1 MSDTLSSLL
10 YRVGTDLPAVIVELV
25 LIGLCVNWCAGVL
38 QSTRGARPL
47 RGVLVI
53 LIVVTMAVRILVARF
68 GWVRLELLYSYFLVG
83 LALIALVVFQPELRR
98 AVIRLGDV
106 RFRRRRGPQSQLV
119 AALVKSAGYLSR
131 NRYGAL
137 IAIQRDVDLTG
148 WAENGTLIR
157 AEVSANLLNAI
168 FFPNSPLHD
177 LGVIIRGNRLVAAN
191 CQFPSP
197 DSDEIDA
204 ALGSRHLAAV
214 GMSYETDALV
224 LVVSE
229 ETGVISLADNGK
241 LSRYLTLDDLA
252 EELANR
258 LGPERAPKTRST
270 LKVRAT
276 SQVWRRVRR
285 LSVVV
290 PLTLIIWY
298 LTDQATFADL
308 RVRLQLDVEHPNP
321 NYVIDVREPRAGG
334 AGAEVGAAGRSIE
347 RLHIDHA
354 VFDATLRGPAR
365 AIDRLRTRGSSDALV
380 LSWVVGAGDAT
391 PGTHTL
397 SAAEVADRIDRIY
410 EVAVGGLTVL
420 PETLGELRY
429 DIDERTVVRMRTE
442 AYAPEVPIEVV
453 RLDPPEARL
462 AFRRTDLEQTLGA
475 NPTPQDVKRFAAE
488 HVIAAPLADLV
499 VDLEPQQTRTFEVA
513 LDPTIAGVQAIAM
526 DPKYA
531 SVTVTV
537 VGQTRT
543 ITGVPVALL
552 VSPEVGERYTVEQL
566 DLNEWRIDVE
576 VVGKESIIRTLTA
589 AQLDA
594 SARVTADM
602 VTLSDEPDEPVL
614 RQIEVRI
621 ETQDGVRVVPGR
633 APIVRVKLVPQGA
646 AAP

>member
-10 YRVGTDLPAVIVELV
+10 YRVGTDLPAVVVELV

-53 LIVVTMAVRILVARF
+53 LIVATMAVRILVARF

-106 RFRRRRGPQSQLV
+106 RLRRRRRPQSQLV

-137 IAIQRDVDLTG
+137 LAIQRDVDLSG

-157 AEVSANLLNAI
+157 AEISANLLNTI

-177 LGVIIRGNRLVAAN
+177 LGVVIRGNRVVAAN

-252 EELANR
+252 EELAIR
-258 LGPERAPKTRST
+258 LGPERAPKSRTT
-270 LKVRAT
+270 PKKHVA
-276 SQVWRRVRR
+276 SQIWRRVRR
-285 LSVVV
+285 VLVVV

-298 LTDQATFADL
+298 LADQATFADL
-308 RVRLQLDVEHPNP
+308 AVRLRLDVEHADPS
-321 NYVIDVREPRAGG
+321 YIVDVQKP
-334 AGAEVGAAGRSIE
+334 GRSVMVAAARRIE
-347 RLHIDHA
+347 QLHVDHA

-365 AIDRLRTRGSSDALV
+365 AIDRLRRPGSSEALALTWV
-380 LSWVVGAGDAT
+380 LGAGDAA
-391 PGTHTL
+391 PGVHRL
-397 SAAEVADRIDRIY
+397 SAPELAGRIDRIY
-410 EVAVGGLTVL
+410 DIAAGGLTVV
-420 PETLGELRY
+420 PETLSELRY
-429 DIDERTVVRMRTE
+429 EVDERVILKMRAE
-442 AYAPEVPIEVV
+442 ATAPDVPLEVV
-453 RLDPPEARL
+453 RIDPPEVRL
-462 AFRRTDLEQTLGA
+462 AFRRTDLEQALGA
-475 NPTPQDVKRFAAE
+475 DPGAEVLRRFATE
-488 HVIAAPLADLV
+488 HAIAAPVAELV
-499 VDLEPQQTRTFEVA
+499 ADLEPEQRRTFEVA
-513 LDPTIAGVQAIAM
+513 LDPTVAGIRAAAVE
-526 DPKYA
+526 PEYV
-531 SVTVTV
+531 SVTATV

-543 ITGVPVALL
+543 VTGVPVMLL
-552 VSPEVGERYTVEQL
+552 ISPEVGERYAVERP

-576 VVGKESIIRTLTA
+576 VVGKESKVRTLTA
-589 AQLDA
+589 AQIDA

-602 VTLSDEPDEPVL
+602 VAAPDEPAETVL
-614 RQIEVRI
+614 RSIEVRV
-621 ETQDGVRVVPGR
+621 ETPDGIRVVAGR
-633 APIVRVKLVPQGA
+633 APIVRVKLVPHGA
-646 AAP
+646 ATP